1 MTRPIRVAVV
11 EEHDIF
17 RRGLLTCLA
26 EDPALIVA
34 SPADDG
40 VSHESADVAVV
51 SSAAARRHRFSC
63 PLVVCAVNRDE
74 PRTLAAGNVV
84 AGVLQRSSLT
94 EEQLQATVR
103 AAAAGLRVNAEAY
116 GDPDGQELDQRSLR
130 VVELLA
136 EGRSTREIADDM
148 SYSERTIKKH
158 IQDLERRLRARSRAQ
173 VVAHAIRQGLI

>member
-1 MTRPIRVAVV
+1 VTRPIRVAVV

-26 EDPALIVA
+26 EDPGLVVSSASEEGVA
-34 SPADDG
+34 PQG
-40 VSHESADVAVV
+40 ADVAVV
-51 SSAAARRHRFSC
+51 SSAAARRHRFFC
-63 PLVVCAVNRDE
+63 PLVVCAVDRDQ

-116 GDPDGQELDQRSLR
+116 GDPEGQGLDERSLR

-136 EGRSTREIADDM
+136 QGRSTREIADDM